1 MTKQGSWGRWL
12 KFFIVIII
20 ISAAL
25 GGGFLLGV
33 VYSQRVEIVRRLTD
47 EQTVFLGKVSGT
59 YQKDSQGRLANDLDF
74 SLFWQT
80 WDLLKADYVDHG
92 QLSDK
97 QLFYSALSGLVNA
110 AKDPYTVFMNPEEAK
125 MFNDDLAGSFTGIGA
140 EVGLRNDIITI
151 VAPLSGMP
159 AEKAGLRAGDKVYA
173 INKESTA
180 GLSVDEAVKKIRGEK
195 GTEVTLTIA
204 RGNDKVRDIKIVRDT
219 IVIKSV
225 KSSYDEK
232 TGFYRIEINNFN
244 SDTNEL
250 FRQAVEDIKVKQP
263 RGIILD
269 LRNNPGG
276 YLDSAIAISSYW
288 IQDGVVVSEQFSN
301 DVHQKQMSRGIAS
314 LADIPT
320 VVLINQGSASASEI
334 VAGALMDHEK
344 AVVVGKTTYGKGSVQ
359 IVRDL
364 PDGSLVKI
372 TAAKWLTPKGTS
384 INEKGI
390 APNIEVD
397 LTEDDFN
404 KNIDP
409 QLQKAEQLL
418 KDKTR

>member
-151 VAPLSGMP
+151 IAPLSGMP